1 MVGALEDVRKGKEVI
16 SWVGGI
22 LEDALEWNEDILE
35 LVCVLD
41 DVW

>member
-1 MVGALEDVRKGKEVI
+1 MVGASEDVRKREKDI
-16 SWVGGI
+16 SGVGCI
-22 LEDALEWNEDILE
+22 LEDAWEWNKDISE